1 MAAMPQTLGVRV
13 PAWSLTYKGVAISK
27 KIERMVESITY
38 ISHAG
43 GASPELEVELED
55 RDKRWQGPWMPTRGD
70 IVALAI
76 GYANES
82 LVSCGSFQVDE
93 VELKL
98 PPDTVHL
105 RCIAAYI
112 SDALRTPKSVGYE
125 NQTLLQ
131 IASKV
136 AAQHGWTV
144 TGAPEALNT
153 TFARVTQS
161 EETDLDFLQRL
172 AEEHNYEFTIRPPQ
186 LIFYSRTALENR
198 PATSLI
204 SRADVTEASFKA
216 KTHQVY
222 AAAQVNYFNPA
233 TKSLISQTV
242 SADGGTPTVDTHKQA
257 RRCENGQQATLK
269 ANAALYRNNMLQTSG
284 RLTMPG
290 TTSITAGTIIT
301 VGGFG
306 AFDGNYFVSE
316 ARHRLERSSGYTT
329 EIVIRT
335 VGAN

>member
-112 SDALRTPKSVGYE
+112 SDALRTLFGVR
-125 NQTLLQ
+125 N
-131 IASKV
+131 ASLIY
-136 AAQHGWTV
+136 AAIHRRWTV
-144 TGAPEALNT
+144 SGGSFN
-153 TFARVTQS
+153 S
-161 EETDLDFLQRL
+161 
-172 AEEHNYEFTIRPPQ
+172 
-186 LIFYSRTALENR
+186 
-198 PATSLI
+198 TS
-204 SRADVTEASFKA
+204 ST
-216 KTHQVY
+216 
-222 AAAQVNYFNPA
+222 
-233 TKSLISQTV
+233 
-242 SADGGTPTVDTHKQA
+242 
-257 RRCENGQQATLK
+257 
-269 ANAALYRNNMLQTSG
+269 
-284 RLTMPG
+284 
-290 TTSITAGTIIT
+290 
-301 VGGFG
+301 
-306 AFDGNYFVSE
+306 
-316 ARHRLERSSGYTT
+316 
-329 EIVIRT
+329 
-335 VGAN
+335 